1 MRNNI
6 ARKMYLCLINPN
18 GSSISF
24 KAMHIY
30 IPCILSRRLYSL
42 RFKVPAFSMATM
54 YTNLKTCL
62 FTVINALDVVKTVG
76 LTIKQKQRL

>member
-6 ARKMYLCLINPN
+6 ARKMYLYLIRTDRLFHLKQCL
-18 GSSISF
+18 S
-24 KAMHIY
+24 Y

-54 YTNLKTCL
+54 YTNLKPCL
-62 FTVINALDVVKTVG
+62 FTVINTLDVVKTIG